1 LEVLL
6 SYATHGVRFS
16 DADEGTRS
24 WLRCGRLPGRSAGK
38 RRGEALR
45 VGGQGVFDLFPG
57 RHAAVAAAAAA
68 AAAGSSDGLGAAMRE
83 YFACA
88 IVHR

>member
-1 LEVLL
+1 LEVL

-16 DADEGTRS
+16 EADEGTRS
-24 WLRCGRLPGRSAGK
+24 WLRFGRLPGRSAGK

-57 RHAAVAAAAAA
+57 RHAAADD
-68 AAAGSSDGLGAAMRE
+68 AGSSDWFGAAMRE
-83 YFACA
+83 CFASA
-88 IVHR
+88 IAHR